1 MLIVRITIFQ
11 GDFANYGKDGGGG
24 GCRSQQ
30 DDRKALLGLFQFNPS
45 AAFAQG
51 GKE

>member
-24 GCRSQQ
+24 EQEQKKQQ
-30 DDRKALLGLFQFNPS
+30 KKNWDLFQFNPF
-45 AAFAQG
+45 ADFAQG